1 MQRRRLLCWLGSG
14 VLGFSGGALAA
25 VTSAVMAG
33 GSRDSSRPV
42 TLFLCGDVMTGRGID
57 QVLPNPSSP
66 EIYEPYMTSARG
78 YVRLAEELNG
88 PIPAPVAYDYIW
100 GDALPVLEQA
110 APDLRI
116 INLETAVT
124 RSDSYWPRKGINY
137 RMNPGNIPCIK
148 AAGIDACVLANN
160 HVIDWGYEGLGE
172 TLETLAA
179 AGIRSAG
186 AGADIASAGAPL
198 LFDLGSGRRV
208 ILLALAHT
216 SSGVPAL
223 WRAAPARAGVY
234 LIDSFSASAVDQV
247 AERVRSVKQQGDLV
261 VASVHWG
268 GNWGYDVPR
277 EQQRFAHG
285 LVDHAAVDVVHGHS
299 SHHPRGIEVYHE
311 RPILYGCGD
320 FLNDY
325 EGIGGHEEF
334 RGDLVL
340 MYFVTLEPRSGSLL
354 RLHMIPLQIRNFRL
368 RRPLKSDRQW
378 LAHTMAR
385 ECRRLGADVKWDQ
398 AGRLE
403 LSWSS

>member
-1 MQRRRLLCWLGSG
+1 MLRRRLLSWLGWG
-14 VLGFSGGALAA
+14 LLGFSGRALAA
-25 VTSAVMAG
+25 VTSAAMAG
-33 GSRDSSRPV
+33 GSRESGAPV

-57 QVLPNPSSP
+57 QVLPHPSSP
-66 EIYEPYMTSARG
+66 EIHEPYMTSARG

-88 PIPAPVAYDYIW
+88 TIPAPVAFDYIW
-100 GDALPVLEQA
+100 GDALPELERVS
-110 APDLRI
+110 PHLRI

-124 RSDSYWPRKGINY
+124 RSDSYWPHKGINY
-137 RMNPGNIPCIK
+137 RMHPGNIPCIE
-148 AAGIDACVLANN
+148 AAGVDACVLANN
-160 HVIDWGYEGLGE
+160 HVIDWGFTGLME
-172 TLETLAA
+172 TLDTLAA
-179 AGIRSAG
+179 ASIKSAG
-186 AGADIASAGAPL
+186 AGADLETASAPV

-216 SSGVPAL
+216 SSGVPPQ
-223 WRAAPARAGVY
+223 WQAAPGRAGVY
-234 LIDSFSASAVDQV
+234 LVDSLSDSAVARI
-247 AERVRSVKQQGDLV
+247 AERVRAVKQRGDLV
-261 VASVHWG
+261 VATIHWG
-268 GNWGYDVPR
+268 GNWGYAIPR

-285 LVDHAAVDVVHGHS
+285 LIDHAAVDVVHGHS
-299 SHHPRGIEVYHE
+299 SHHPRAIEVYHE

-325 EGIGGHEEF
+325 EGIRGHDEF

-354 RLHMIPLQIRNFRL
+354 RLHMTPLQIRKFQL
-368 RRPLKSDRQW
+368 QQPGKSDRQW

-385 ECRRLGADVKWDQ
+385 ECRRFGTDVKSVE

>member
-1 MQRRRLLCWLGSG
+1 MLRRRLLCWLGWGLLGSSG
-14 VLGFSGGALAA
+14 RAFAA
-25 VTSAVMAG
+25 VTGAARAG
-33 GSRDSSRPV
+33 ASGESVKPV
-42 TLFLCGDVMTGRGID
+42 TLFVCGDVMTGRGID
-57 QVLPNPSSP
+57 QVLPTPSSP

-88 PIPAPVAYDYIW
+88 PIPAPVAFDYIW
-100 GDALPVLEQA
+100 GDALPELERL

-124 RSDSYWPRKGINY
+124 RSDSYWPHKGINY
-137 RMNPGNIPCIK
+137 RMHPDNMPCIR

-160 HVIDWGYEGLGE
+160 HVIDWGYDGLGE
-172 TLETLAA
+172 TLATLAA

-186 AGADIASAGAPL
+186 AGADIESAGAPL

-216 SSGVPAL
+216 SSGVPAQ

-234 LIDSFSASAVDQV
+234 LIDALSDRAVNEV
-247 AERVRSVKQQGDLV
+247 AERVRAVKQRGDLV
-261 VASVHWG
+261 VVSVHWG
-268 GNWGYDVPR
+268 GNWGYDIPR
-277 EQQRFAHG
+277 GQQRFAHG
-285 LVDHAAVDVVHGHS
+285 LIDHAAVDVVHGHS

-325 EGIGGHEEF
+325 EGIRGHEGF

-354 RLHMIPLQIRNFRL
+354 RLHMTPLQIRKFQL
-368 RRPLKSDRQW
+368 RRPVKSDRQW
-378 LAHTMAR
+378 LTRTMAR
-385 ECRRLGADVKWDQ
+385 ECRRLGTDVNRGE

>member
-1 MQRRRLLCWLGSG
+1 MLRRRLLCWLGWGLLGSSG
-14 VLGFSGGALAA
+14 RAFAA
-25 VTSAVMAG
+25 VTGAASAGASGESVK
-33 GSRDSSRPV
+33 PV
-42 TLFLCGDVMTGRGID
+42 TLFVCGDVMTGRGID
-57 QVLPNPSSP
+57 QVLPTPSSP

-88 PIPAPVAYDYIW
+88 PIPAPVAFDYIW
-100 GDALPVLEQA
+100 GDALPELERL

-124 RSDSYWPRKGINY
+124 RSDSYWPHKGINY
-137 RMNPGNIPCIK
+137 RMHPDNMPCIR

-160 HVIDWGYEGLGE
+160 HVIDWGYDGLGE
-172 TLETLAA
+172 TLATLAA

-186 AGADIASAGAPL
+186 AGADIESAGAPL

-216 SSGVPAL
+216 SSGVPAQ

-234 LIDSFSASAVDQV
+234 LIDALSDRAVNEV
-247 AERVRSVKQQGDLV
+247 AERVRAVKQRGDLV
-261 VASVHWG
+261 VVSVHWG
-268 GNWGYDVPR
+268 GNWGYDIPR
-277 EQQRFAHG
+277 GQQRFAHG
-285 LVDHAAVDVVHGHS
+285 LIDHAAVDVVHGHS

-325 EGIGGHEEF
+325 EGIRGHEGF

-354 RLHMIPLQIRNFRL
+354 RLHMTPLQIRKFQL
-368 RRPLKSDRQW
+368 RRPVKSDRQW
-378 LAHTMAR
+378 LTRTMAR
-385 ECRRLGADVKWDQ
+385 ECRRLGTDVNRGE